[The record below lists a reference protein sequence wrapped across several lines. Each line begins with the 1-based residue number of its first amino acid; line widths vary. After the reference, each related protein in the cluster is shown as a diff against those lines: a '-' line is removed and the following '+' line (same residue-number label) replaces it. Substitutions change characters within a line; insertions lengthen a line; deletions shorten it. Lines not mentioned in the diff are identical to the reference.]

1 MINKMN
7 AIQYFDWG
15 GVEKVETVS
24 LITVVKDFFSKPI
37 GYNIKDLFPIQKPY
51 RAYLMIAPKTGPS
64 GYSPSADVE
73 RNEIY
78 KQGNDLVFKFFFKNN
93 SPDRNIEIAYLNL
106 GIHFHEDYKYFPNY
120 SYKEGSFKV
129 NGRKIKYGEFFMN
142 RIFNAQYSLD
152 ITITS
157 RDRRVGYDGDVLQY
171 EDGEIITL
179 KKLYNKEI
187 TLELF

>member
-1 MINKMN
+1 MN

-37 GYNIKDLFPIQKPY
+37 GYDIKDLFPIQKPY
-51 RAYLMIAPKTGPS
+51 RAFLRIATKTSHTGF
-64 GYSPSADVE
+64 SPAATVE

-78 KQGNDLVFKFFFKNN
+78 KRGNDLVFKFFFKSN
-93 SPDRNIEIAYLNL
+93 SPYRYTEIAYLNF
-106 GIHFHEDYKYFPNY
+106 GIEFSGDYKYFPDY
-120 SYKEGSFKV
+120 SHKEGAFKV
-129 NGRKIKYGEFFMN
+129 NGRKIKYGEFGYN
-142 RIFNAQYSLD
+142 RILNAQHTLD
-152 ITITS
+152 IIITS
-157 RDRRVGYDGDVLQY
+157 RSRFYGADGDVLQY

>member
-1 MINKMN
+1 MN

-51 RAYLMIAPKTGPS
+51 RALLKIAPKTGPT
-64 GYSPSADVE
+64 GYSPSAVVE

-78 KQGNDLVFKFFFKNN
+78 KQGNDLVFKFFFKSN
-93 SPDRNIEIAYLNL
+93 SPDRNIEIAYLSL
-106 GIHFHEDYKYFPNY
+106 GIEFSEDYKYFPDY

-129 NGRKIKYGEFFMN
+129 NGRKIKYGEFRLN
-142 RIFNAQYSLD
+142 RILNARDSLD

>member
-1 MINKMN
+1 MN

-24 LITVVKDFFSKPI
+24 ITAVVKGFFSKPI

-51 RAYLMIAPKTGPS
+51 RAYLRIATKENYALYGP
-64 GYSPSADVE
+64 ATVVE

-78 KQGNDLVFKFFFKNN
+78 KQGNDLVFKFFFKSN
-93 SPDRNIEIAYLNL
+93 SSYRHVEISYLSIGIEFS
-106 GIHFHEDYKYFPNY
+106 GDYKYFPNY

-129 NGRKIKYGEFFMN
+129 NGRKIKYGEFRSN
-142 RIFNAQYSLD
+142 RILNAQHTFE

-157 RDRRVGYDGDVLQY
+157 RASNIGYDQNVLQY

>member
-1 MINKMN
+1 MN

-24 LITVVKDFFSKPI
+24 LTAVVKDFFSKPI
-37 GYNIKDLFPIQKPY
+37 GYNIKDLFPIQKTY
-51 RAYLMIAPKTGPS
+51 SAFLRIAAKTSSS
-64 GYSPSADVE
+64 GYGKAATVE

-78 KQGNDLVFKFFFKNN
+78 KQGNNLVFKFFFKSN
-93 SPDRNIEIAYLNL
+93 SPYRNIEIAYLSL
-106 GIHFHEDYKYFPNY
+106 GIEFSGDYKYFPDY

-129 NGRKIKYGEFFMN
+129 NGRKIKYGEFRSN
-142 RIFNAQYSLD
+142 RILNAQYSLD

-157 RDRRVGYDGDVLQY
+157 RAHSYGADGDVLQY

>member
-1 MINKMN
+1 MN

-24 LITVVKDFFSKPI
+24 LTAVVKDFFSKPI

-51 RAYLMIAPKTGPS
+51 IAFLRIATKTGYS
-64 GYSPSADVE
+64 GYGASTAVE

-78 KQGNDLVFKFFFKNN
+78 KWGNDLVFKFFFKSN
-93 SPDRNIEIAYLNL
+93 SPYRNIEIAYLNL
-106 GIHFHEDYKYFPNY
+106 CIEFSGDYKYFPNY
-120 SYKEGSFKV
+120 SYKEGAFKV
-129 NGRKIKYGEFFMN
+129 NGRKIKYGEFRLN
-142 RIFNAQYSLD
+142 RILNAQHSLD

-157 RDRRVGYDGDVLQY
+157 RAHTYGDDGDVLQY

>member
-1 MINKMN
+1 MN

-24 LITVVKDFFSKPI
+24 LTAIVKDFFSKPI

-51 RAYLMIAPKTGPS
+51 QAHLLIAPKTGPS
-64 GYSPSADVE
+64 GYSPSAVVE

-78 KQGNDLVFKFFFKNN
+78 KQGNDLVFKFFFKSN

-106 GIHFHEDYKYFPNY
+106 GIVFSGDYKYFPNY

-142 RIFNAQYSLD
+142 KIINVQHTLE

-157 RDRRVGYDGDVLQY
+157 RASRVGYDGDVLQY

>member
-1 MINKMN
+1 MN

-37 GYNIKDLFPIQKPY
+37 GYNIKDLF
-51 RAYLMIAPKTGPS
+51 PS

>member
-1 MINKMN
+1 MN

-24 LITVVKDFFSKPI
+24 LTAIVKDFFSKPI

-51 RAYLMIAPKTGPS
+51 RAFLNIAPKNSYTGYAQ
-64 GYSPSADVE
+64 GAVVE

-78 KQGNDLVFKFFFKNN
+78 KRGNDLVFKFFFKSN
-93 SPDRNIEIAYLNL
+93 SPQRYIEIAYLSL
-106 GIHFHEDYKYFPNY
+106 GIEFSGDYRYFPNY

-129 NGRKIKYGEFFMN
+129 NGRKIKYGEFRSN
-142 RIFNAQYSLD
+142 RILNAQHTLD

-157 RDRRVGYDGDVLQY
+157 RASNIGYDQDVLQY

-179 KKLYNKEI
+179 KKLHNKEI